1 MTTVSILGAGKLG
14 TALGTAL
21 RRSGYQIR
29 GLTCLTQSSAQES
42 RQIIGSGNPLTDNR
56 EAAAGSQVVFLTVP
70 DDAIRGVAEDLASG
84 GRDWT
89 GVFCLHCSGLLSSE
103 ILAPLAKRGAL
114 TASFHPMQSFASKQA
129 RPESFA
135 GIHVGLEGEP
145 RARKKA
151 QTIVED
157 LGSQPFIL
165 AAKDKPLY
173 HTACSMASNL
183 LVPLLHHASI
193 LLQNTGIAR
202 PDQVEALLP
211 LVKGTLR
218 NVKNFDTKGSL
229 TGPLAR
235 GDEKSVTLQI
245 EALQGYP
252 RALRIYRE
260 LSIAALEMARTEREI
275 NEQEYRRI
283 RALLEGK

>member
-14 TALGTAL
+14 TALGMAL
-21 RRSGYQIR
+21 RRSGYQIHA
-29 GLTCLTQSSAQES
+29 LTCLTQSSAQES

-84 GRDWT
+84 SRDWT

-129 RPESFA
+129 GPESFV
-135 GIHVGLEGEP
+135 GIHVGLEGES

-151 QTIVED
+151 QAIAKD
-157 LGSQPFIL
+157 LGSQSFIL

-193 LLQNTGIAR
+193 LLQNTGMAR

-211 LVKGTLR
+211 LVQGTLR
-218 NVKNFDTKGSL
+218 NVKIFDTKGGL

-235 GDEKSVTLQI
+235 GDEKSVTLQM

-260 LSIAALEMARTEREI
+260 LSIAALEMARTEGKI
-275 NEQEYRRI
+275 NDQEYRRI
-283 RALLEGK
+283 RALLEEK